1 MKKRIIGLDILRDIG
16 VIFIFFYHFFVE
28 YIVTAQGTDGAMY
41 GYNYFFNILA
51 RPASLFLFVISG
63 YALMYN
69 HEDELPLGKYYLRR
83 FKGLFIPFYVAYT
96 IMFVVCFL
104 VDNQVV
110 GHDLPIS
117 RFIFT
122 ILGVDGVAQLIK
134 ADFYLI
140 GEWFM
145 SCIVVCYALFPLLAK
160 LLKKFKFITLGVLL
174 VWYVIALLVYNPF
187 PFTQLMNPLFIIV
200 YFYLGMLLQVQLGD
214 EKINSKLRIVCAI
227 LSALIFIYFCLIG
240 FVPSFEWMK
249 LTQEQNEII
258 YFAISMTMLVALR
271 DVEISSEKSV
281 YTIITY
287 ISGISWYVILLHHRI
302 MILFYSHLSVE
313 AYNHREI
320 FALLLACIFITWSA
334 SILVR
339 NLSSR
344 VKKIFK

>member
-16 VIFIFFYHFFVE
+16 VSFILFYHFFVE
-28 YIVTAQGTDGAMY
+28 YIVTAQGTDGAMF

-69 HEDELPLGKYYLRR
+69 REYELPLKKYYLRR
-83 FKGLFIPFYVAYT
+83 FKGLLIPFYVAYT
-96 IMFVVCFL
+96 LMYVVTYL
-104 VDNQVV
+104 VNNQVV
-110 GHDLPIS
+110 GHDIPLN
-117 RFIFT
+117 RFVFT
-122 ILGVDGVAQLIK
+122 LLGLDGVAQLVTV
-134 ADFYLI
+134 DFYLI

-145 SCIVVCYALFPLLAK
+145 SCIVVCYLVFPLLAK
-160 LLKKFKFITLGVLL
+160 LLNRFKYITLVVLL
-174 VWYVIALLVYNPF
+174 VWYMFILFVYNPF

-200 YFYLGMLLQVQLGD
+200 YFYIGMLLQQQLKD
-214 EKINSKLRIVCAI
+214 DQINTKLRVACAVI
-227 LSALIFIYFCLIG
+227 SALIFIYFCLVG
-240 FVPSFEWMK
+240 FVPSLEWMK
-249 LTQEQNEII
+249 LTQEQNELI

-271 DVEISSEKSV
+271 DVEIPSDKFV

-313 AYNHREI
+313 GYNHREI
-320 FALLLACIFITWSA
+320 FALLLACIFITWAA
-334 SILVR
+334 SLLVQ

-344 VKKIFK
+344 IKKMIK

>member
-28 YIVTAQGTDGAMY
+28 YIVTAGGTDGAMF

-96 IMFVVCFL
+96 LMFVVTFL
-104 VDNQVV
+104 VNNQVV
-110 GHDLPIS
+110 GHDIPFN
-117 RFIFT
+117 RFVLT
-122 ILGVDGVAQLIK
+122 ILGLDGVGQLVTV
-134 ADFYLI
+134 DFYLI

-145 SCIVVCYALFPLLAK
+145 SCIVICYAVFPFLAK
-160 LLKKFKFITLGVLL
+160 LLKKYKLVTLGVLL
-174 VWYVIALLVYNPF
+174 VWYIVVLLIYNPF

-200 YFYLGMLLQVQLGD
+200 YFYIGMLLQQQLGD
-214 EKINSKLRIVCAI
+214 EKINTKLRLVCAV

-240 FVPSFEWMK
+240 FVPSLEWMK
-249 LTQEQNEII
+249 LTQEQNELI

-271 DVEISSEKSV
+271 DVEIPSDKFV
-281 YTIITY
+281 YTLITY